1 MVQVFGPHFDLD
13 FIVWFV
19 QQGPTCEGQI
29 SPQKVRPDLKSQQL
43 LADIFCDRNLVQKIV
58 PYLEP
63 VLCHVGIDV
72 VWFFVIL
79 II

>member
-1 MVQVFGPHFDLD
+1 MIRQIL
-13 FIVWFV
+13 V
-19 QQGPTCEGQI
+19 QQGPTSEGHI
-29 SPQKVRPDLKSQQL
+29 SPQKVRPDSKAQQL

-63 VLCHVGIDV
+63 VLCHMSIDV
-72 VWFFVIL
+72 AWLVAIQ